1 MNKDLLLQDIQN
13 PTELSVLFGASYLP
27 PKNDTPNIETQDTLL
42 IKLWLSKLHI
52 ITFNQ
57 IILTKLRSPFLTLAF
72 KNHIQLHEEQLKRIK
87 LLLTEAQY
95 HYTFIKTN
103 RLNSLLCEELNYVNF
118 SKQGGSDSRIIEI
131 AIKWVNYEITVF
143 TSLCSLSY
151 KLHSNAVFKQT
162 KFSLL
167 EHKGL
172 LAWLYQT
179 KEYFH

>member
-1 MNKDLLLQDIQN
+1 MRKDLLLQDIQN
-13 PTELSVLFGASYLP
+13 AAELSQLFGAGYP
-27 PKNDTPNIETQDTLL
+27 PQKIGAPSIETQDSLL

-52 ITFNQ
+52 LTFNH
-57 IILTKLRSPFLTLAF
+57 IILTKLSSPFLTLAF

-87 LLLTEAQY
+87 LSLTEAQY
-95 HYTFIKTN
+95 HYSFIKTN
-103 RLNSLLCEELNYVNF
+103 RLNSLLGEELNYVNF
-118 SKQGGSDSRIIEI
+118 SKQCGSDSRIIEI
-131 AIKWVNYEITVF
+131 AIKWVNYEITAF

-167 EHKGL
+167 ELKGL
-172 LAWLYQT
+172 QAWLYQT